1 MLRDTFKQH
10 RYSCLKYLAM
20 EKMFYR
26 KQVLKQCEF
35 NCDAKKL
42 RLARNVGEDYGA
54 RLTPPQRIL
63 NNAL

>member
-1 MLRDTFKQH
+1 
-10 RYSCLKYLAM
+10 M

-54 RLTPPQRIL
+54 RLTPLQRIL